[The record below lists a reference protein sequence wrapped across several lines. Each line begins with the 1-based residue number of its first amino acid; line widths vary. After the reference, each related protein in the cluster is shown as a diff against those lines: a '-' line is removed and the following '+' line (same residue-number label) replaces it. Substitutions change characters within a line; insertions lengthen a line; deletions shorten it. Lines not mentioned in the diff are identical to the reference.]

1 MFTKHK
7 ILIFPFL
14 FLMFCGG
21 GKEQKVAIQ
30 KSGSNVVSSAKPVLI
45 VIAPQDFRDEEF
57 KEPYE
62 LLTNSGIKVVIAS
75 TDTLPAKGMLG
86 TVIKPEL
93 VLNQVHPD
101 SFKALIIVGGTG
113 CKILWDDTLLH
124 KIVQHFEQEQKTI
137 AAICIAPVVLARAG
151 VLKNKKATVYPGV
164 SDEIKPHCAEY
175 TGKDVEISGNIITGA
190 GPQAA
195 KDFAKAI
202 LEAISK

>member
-113 CKILWDDTLLH
+113 CRVLWDDTLLH
-124 KIVQHFEQEQKTI
+124 KIVQQFEQEQKTI

-164 SDEIKPHCAEY
+164 SDEIKSHCAEY

>member
-1 MFTKHK
+1 MFTKK
-7 ILIFPFL
+7 RILILFFL
-14 FLMFCGG
+14 FIIFCGG
-21 GKEQKVAIQ
+21 GKEQKVAVQ
-30 KSGSNVVSSAKPVLI
+30 KSEDIVVSAPKSVLM

-62 LLTNSGIKVVIAS
+62 LLTNSGIKVVVAS
-75 TDTLPAKGMLG
+75 TDTSPSKGMLG
-86 TVIKPEL
+86 AIVKPQMIL
-93 VLNQVHPD
+93 SQVNPD

-113 CKILWDDTLLH
+113 CKVLWDDTLLH
-124 KIVQHFEQEQKTI
+124 RIIQRFEQKQKTI

-164 SDEIKPHCAEY
+164 SDEIKPYCAEY
-175 TGKDVEISGNIITGA
+175 TAKDVEISANIITAA
-190 GPQAA
+190 GPQVA